1 MNKIQ
6 SSESLLQK
14 QQASLTKT
22 IDSILTKGI
31 ITQSDRQK
39 LLSFLVSNPL
49 LISEDIQRINDT
61 IFQIESGTLKVLN

>member
-6 SSESLLQK
+6 GSESLLQK
-14 QQASLTKT
+14 QQASLRKT
-22 IDSILTKGI
+22 LDCISTKGI

-49 LISEDIQRINDT
+49 LISEDIQRINET
-61 IFQIESGTLKVLN
+61 IFQIESGILKVLS